1 MFILAV
7 FFFFSSRRRHTRC
20 ALVTGVQTCALPIY
34 ANIARYATKK
44 EGRSRALLFQ
54 PSMRSEI
61 DRRTAMKGFA
71 TNALASDDISPFYQP
86 KICLTTGAIHGFEAL
101 LRWRDAAKIIQSP
114 LAISAAY
121 ADLNIEQALSRR
133 SEEPTSEIQSIM

>member
-1 MFILAV
+1 MHRGCIVDFRMSIGAATYPLHGGSAD
-7 FFFFSSRRRHTRC
+7 T
-20 ALVTGVQTCALPIY
+20 LLKN

-61 DRRTAMKGFA
+61 DQRTAMIGFA

-101 LRWRDAAKIIQSP
+101 LRWRDAANNIKSP
-114 LAISAAY
+114 LAISAAF
-121 ADLNIEQALSRR
+121 R
-133 SEEPTSEIQSIM
+133 SEDRRTGTEFVSP

>member
-1 MFILAV
+1 MSIGAATYPLHGGSAD
-7 FFFFSSRRRHTRC
+7 T
-20 ALVTGVQTCALPIY
+20 LLKK

-61 DRRTAMKGFA
+61 DRRTAMIGFA

-86 KICLTTGAIHGFEAL
+86 KICLTPAAFLGFEPFFP
-101 LRWRDAAKIIQSP
+101 WPVAAKTIQSP
-114 LAISAAY
+114 LAISAAFRVLK
-121 ADLNIEQALSRR
+121 DRKTTLLTSRPYSPPR
-133 SEEPTSEIQSIM
+133 SPSPA